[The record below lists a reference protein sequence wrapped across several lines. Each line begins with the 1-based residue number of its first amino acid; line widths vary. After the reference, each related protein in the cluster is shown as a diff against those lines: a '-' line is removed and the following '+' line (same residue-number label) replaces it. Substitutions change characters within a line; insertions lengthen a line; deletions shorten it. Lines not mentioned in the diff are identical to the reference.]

1 MEIRILRNRF
11 FKERT
16 VGQLYVDGELTCFTL
31 EDTVREVEGKPVEEW
46 KVQNE
51 TAIPYGRY
59 KVTLENSQ
67 KFGPDT
73 ISLANVPGFK
83 YIRMHTGN
91 TEKDTEGCIIV
102 GYKLTEN
109 NIIKYGT
116 TKPALLDLKARIKN
130 VLDGKGSVWIEIKKM

>member
-1 MEIRILRNRF
+1 MELRILRNRF
-11 FKERT
+11 SKERT
-16 VGQLYVDGELTCFTL
+16 GGQLYIDGDFFCFTL
-31 EDTVREVEGKPVEEW
+31 EDTVREIEGKPVEEW

-59 KVTLENSQ
+59 KITLENSA

-91 TEKDTEGCIIV
+91 TEKDTEGCILV
-102 GYKLTEN
+102 GYKLTED

-116 TKPALLDLKARIKN
+116 TRPALLDLKARIKN
-130 VLDGKGSVWIEIKKM
+130 VLEGNGTCWIEIKKM